1 MKLSKNFTLNELVKS
16 NTATRLGISNTPDK
30 EGIIKLR
37 LLVGELLQPIRD
49 IIGPIRVTSGY
60 RSRELNYMIGSS
72 NNSQHTKCEAIDI
85 QHYKRGKMNN
95 LVIYN
100 TIINRGLE
108 YDQCILEFGDSTET
122 DDPTNP
128 AWIHLSYKATGNR
141 RDLLVAYKDK
151 NNKTKY
157 RKPNNYYN

>member
-16 NTATRLGISNTPDK
+16 NTATRLGITNTPDK

-49 IIGPIRVTSGY
+49 AIGPIRVTSGY

-100 TIINRGLE
+100 TIINRGLD
-108 YDQCILEFGDSTET
+108 YDQCILEFGDGTET
-122 DDPTNP
+122 KDPTNP

-157 RKPNNYYN
+157 RKPNNYYK